1 MEDSDDEIIAAKPK
15 KAGPAKKPAAAAA
28 AKKPSP
34 AAGKPK
40 PSRDVAFADGG
51 LGELGWRS
59 GGCYCWRRMAFVARR
74 QRHSGWSAQQRLA
87 ALLANI
93 SPRSPHAPTAWPA
106 EGSDSEDDMP
116 LLTRKAKA

>member
-59 GGCYCWRRMAFVARR
+59 GLLLLAPYGVCCEEAATQWLERPAEAGCIAGK
-74 QRHSGWSAQQRLA
+74 HITAQPSRPNRLA
-87 ALLANI
+87 C
-93 SPRSPHAPTAWPA
+93 R
-106 EGSDSEDDMP
+106 GQ
-116 LLTRKAKA
+116 

>member
-15 KAGPAKKPAAAAA
+15 KAAPAKKPAAAAA
-28 AKKPSP
+28 MKPSP

-59 GGCYCWRRMAFVARR
+59 GLRLLLLLPAGIGCEEAAV
-74 QRHSGWSAQQRLA
+74 QRLERCRIQQWRA
-87 ALLANI
+87 VLLAHQ
-93 SPRSPHAPTAWPA
+93 PLQTPHPQPLGLQRAATAR
-106 EGSDSEDDMP
+106 M
-116 LLTRKAKA
+116 TCRC